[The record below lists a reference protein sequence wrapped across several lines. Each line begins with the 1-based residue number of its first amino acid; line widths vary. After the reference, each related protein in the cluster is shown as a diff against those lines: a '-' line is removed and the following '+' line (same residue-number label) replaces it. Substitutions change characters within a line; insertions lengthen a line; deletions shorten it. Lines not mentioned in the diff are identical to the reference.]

1 MSVQTLYCNGVPC
14 YVVTDSTF
22 TLPSIKSSEP
32 LTVLFN
38 GSGTSSCVI
47 TPAQGETID
56 GLSSV
61 TIYDGC
67 AISCHPNETDWIYM
81 TTNFSPIVPSIL
93 SVGAM
98 GYSEQSGGSVT
109 QTTSVT
115 TAVTLNKITGKIT
128 MFAHDYSN
136 NDIQTFTLNNSFIE
150 EDDIIAVSMRSGS
163 NKLNVQVDAVANG
176 SCEISVGDIHNQST
190 GSISVVLNFAVIKGN
205 S

>member
-1 MSVQTLYCNGVPC
+1 MPVQTLYCNGVPC

-22 TLPSIKSSEP
+22 TLPSIRNAEP
-32 LTVLFN
+32 LTILFN
-38 GSGTSSCVI
+38 GNGSASCTI

-56 GLSSV
+56 GLSSI

-67 AISCHPNETDWIYM
+67 AISCHPNISNWIYM
-81 TTNFSPIVPSIL
+81 TTNFAPIVPSIL

-98 GYSEQSGGSVT
+98 GYSQQSGGSVT
-109 QTTSVT
+109 QLTSIT
-115 TAVTLNKITGKIT
+115 TAVTLNKLTGKIT
-128 MFAHDYSN
+128 LFAHDYSN

-150 EDDIIAVSMRSGS
+150 EDDIITVSMRSGS
-163 NKLNVQVDAVANG
+163 TKLNVQVDAVADG

-190 GSISVVLNFAVIKGN
+190 GSISVILNFAIIKGN